1 LDDGLPVGPIAV
13 GCGVRQDDPLA
24 SLLFNLCF
32 ESLLAAMRSC
42 LRGIRFP
49 WGIYHDSAFADDSGV
64 GTHPDD
70 GPAFQDTLARY
81 SAASNACINFRKS
94 RYVPLDP
101 DAPTPSW
108 VISMGLQVH
117 DPRVPFR
124 VLGYDL
130 ALCPEGI
137 QENWDKLY
145 RELTALANGLLQ
157 RNVTLQG
164 RVLLTNML
172 LTSRLQYKLR
182 LSMSSDTRLR
192 SFQNLA
198 WNTVWKGS
206 KLRSSHL
213 LGRCPRQAGGLGF
226 LAVKTQAIAL
236 HAQWIAQHFSR

>member
-1 LDDGLPVGPIAV
+1 
-13 GCGVRQDDPLA
+13 
-24 SLLFNLCF
+24 
-32 ESLLAAMRSC
+32 
-42 LRGIRFP
+42 
-49 WGIYHDSAFADDSGV
+49 
-64 GTHPDD
+64 
-70 GPAFQDTLARY
+70 
-81 SAASNACINFRKS
+81 
-94 RYVPLDP
+94 LDP

-137 QENWDKLY
+137 QEDWDKLY
-145 RELTALANGLLQ
+145 REFAALANGLLQ
-157 RNVTLQG
+157 CNVTLQG
-164 RVLLTNML
+164 WVLLTNML

-182 LSMSSDTRLR
+182 LSMPSDTHLR

-213 LGRCPRQAGGLGF
+213 LGQRPRQAGGLGF
-226 LAVKTQAIAL
+226 LAVKTQAIVL
-236 HAQWIAQHFSR
+236 HAQWIVQHFSRRTLWSPILQHIFGCLAGGPTSLVVGTKPKLKKIPRAWHSVFKAWYKLHPHWEADPATWTISEA